1 MSGENIKESIDEIN
15 FLEIDKKW
23 RKYWEDNNIYKV
35 DVHSKKP
42 KYYCLDMFPY
52 PSGAGLHVGHWRGYV
67 ISDVCSRLKLM
78 QGYNVMHPMGW
89 DSFGLPAENDAI
101 KLEIHPSKL
110 TKERIDNFRRQLKE
124 IGAVYDWDLEFATS
138 DAEYYKWTQWIFV
151 KLYKAGLAYRKL
163 MPINFCPSCKTGL
176 ANEEVTGGVCE
187 RCGSQVEKRN
197 MYQWMLKITKY
208 ADRLLDDLKKID
220 WPESVKSLQENWIG
234 RSYGAK
240 IDFKL
245 EKPVEGTDKITVF
258 TTRPDTLF
266 GATYM
271 VLAPEHSLISQ
282 ITTADRKES
291 VIAYAAEAANKSEL
305 DRIAENK
312 KKDGVFTGAYAVN
325 PVNGAKIP
333 IWISDYVL
341 AHYGTG
347 AIMCVPGH
355 DTRDFEFAKTFN
367 LPIIRVIA
375 KSLDGITDPA
385 CVSSEDLNEVFTEA
399 GFMVNSGKFSGMTSE
414 DGKTKITAELK
425 EKGIGEATTNYKL
438 RDWIFARQRY
448 WGEPIPIIYCDK
460 CGELPVPE
468 EELPVLL
475 PHVEKYKPTG
485 TGESPLAAISDFV
498 NCKCPKC
505 GGAAKRETD
514 TMPQWAGSSWYFLR
528 YPNPNLNSAPF
539 DLELMKKWLPIDL
552 YIGGIEHATLH
563 LLYARF
569 FVKAL
574 YDMGHLPFDE
584 PFQKLFNQGIIYRN
598 GSKMSKS
605 RGNVVN
611 PDEIVEKY
619 GSDCL
624 RMFELFIGPPDIT
637 CEWKDDG
644 ITGINKFLR
653 RFYKFAIQNAKNK
666 NYKEP
671 EALVKARH
679 RYIKT
684 ATERMNAFMFN
695 TFISASMEFMNAL
708 SAFGQCSSETIEA
721 MAIMLSPIAPHICEE
736 LWQNHLGYDKSVF
749 LTGKWPSFDEKLA
762 SLDEINLP
770 VQING
775 KLRGTLVISKG
786 ADENTVK
793 AAIASS
799 EISKHLE
806 GKQIVKFIY
815 VPDKIVNYVVK

>member
-1 MSGENIKESIDEIN
+1 MSREYAQDEFNFELIDE
-15 FLEIDKKW
+15 KW
-23 RKYWEDNNIYKV
+23 RKYWETNDIYRV
-35 DVHSKKP
+35 DVNSEKP

-101 KLEIHPSKL
+101 KLEVHPSVL

-124 IGAVYDWDLEFATS
+124 IGAVYDWGLEFATS
-138 DAEYYKWTQWIFV
+138 DPDYYKWTQWIFV
-151 KLYKAGLAYRKL
+151 KLYKAGLAYRKM

-176 ANEEVTGGVCE
+176 ANEEVTGGECE
-187 RCGSQVEKRN
+187 RCGSKVEKRD
-197 MYQWMLKITKY
+197 MHQWMLRITKY
-208 ADRLLDDLKKID
+208 ADRLQDELDKID
-220 WPESVKSLQENWIG
+220 WPESVKSLQRNWIG
-234 RSYGAK
+234 RSHGAK
-240 IDFKL
+240 IDFTL
-245 EKPVEGTDKITVF
+245 EKGGNVTVF

-271 VLAPEHSLISQ
+271 VLAPEHPLVGK
-282 ITTADRKES
+282 ITTPEMLGKVQNYINES
-291 VIAYAAEAANKSEL
+291 SKKSEL
-305 DRIAENK
+305 DRIAENR

-325 PVNGAKIP
+325 PVNSEKIP
-333 IWISDYVL
+333 VWISDYVL

-355 DTRDFEFAKTFN
+355 DTRDFEFAKTFG
-367 LPIIRVIA
+367 LPIRRVIVE
-375 KSLDGITDPA
+375 SLSGVADPA
-385 CVSSEDLNEVFTEA
+385 CVSSDDLSETFTGS
-399 GFMVNSGKFSGMTSE
+399 GFMVNSGKYSGMPTE
-414 DGKTKITAELK
+414 EGKVRITDELR
-425 EKGIGEATTNYKL
+425 EKGIGDVSITYKL

-448 WGEPIPIIYCDK
+448 WGEPIPIIYCEK

-468 EELPVLL
+468 EDLPVLL

-485 TGESPLAAISDFV
+485 TGQSPLAAIPEFYR
-498 NCKCPKC
+498 CKCPKC
-505 GGAAKRETD
+505 GGEARRETD

-528 YPNPNLNSAPF
+528 YPNPKLATAPF
-539 DLELMKKWLPIDL
+539 DAALMKKWLPVDL

-584 PFQKLFNQGIIYRN
+584 PFAKLFNQGIIYRN

-611 PDEIVEKY
+611 PDEIVAKF

-624 RMFELFIGPPDIT
+624 RMFELFIGPPDVT

-644 ITGINKFLR
+644 ITGVSKFLK
-653 RFYKFAIQNAKNK
+653 RFFKYAIQNLENRDF
-666 NYKEP
+666 KEP

-679 RYIKT
+679 RFIKT
-684 ATERMNAFMFN
+684 ATERMNAFQYN
-695 TFISASMEFMNAL
+695 TFISACMEFMNFL
-708 SAFGQCSSETIEA
+708 GQHDRCSTETIA
-721 MAIMLSPIAPHICEE
+721 TMTIMMSPMAPHLCEE
-736 LWQNHLGYDKSVF
+736 LWERMGNGRSIF
-749 LTGKWPSFDEKLA
+749 LSGKWPSFDEALA
-762 SLDEINLP
+762 ALEEIELP

-775 KLRGTLVISKG
+775 KLRCTVRVAKG
-786 ADENTVK
+786 ADQDAVK
-793 AAIASS
+793 SAIDSCEAVARS
-799 EISKHLE
+799 LE
-806 GKQIVKFIY
+806 GKQIIKF
-815 VPDKIVNYVVK
+815 VFVRDKIANFVVKQ

>member
-1 MSGENIKESIDEIN
+1 MSKENISEEFN
-15 FLEIDKKW
+15 FKAIDKKW
-23 RKYWEDNNIYKV
+23 RQYWEDNKIYKV
-35 DVHSKKP
+35 DVNSAKE

-101 KLEIHPSKL
+101 KLEIHPSVL

-138 DAEYYKWTQWIFV
+138 DADYYKWTQWIFV
-151 KLYKAGLAYRKL
+151 KLYKAGLAYRKM

-176 ANEEVTGGVCE
+176 ANEEVTGGECE
-187 RCGSQVEKRN
+187 RCGSAVEKRD
-197 MYQWMLKITKY
+197 MYQWMLRITKY
-208 ADRLLDDLKKID
+208 ADRLADDLDKVD
-220 WPESVKSLQENWIG
+220 WPESVKSLQRNWIG
-234 RSYGAK
+234 RSYGAR

-245 EKPVEGTDKITVF
+245 ADGSRNITVF

-271 VLAPEHSLISQ
+271 VVAPEHQLVSK
-282 ITTADRKES
+282 ITSPEKMEEVKKYVES
-291 VIAYAAEAANKSEL
+291 AANKSEI
-305 DRIAENK
+305 DRMAENR
-312 KKDGVFTGAYAVN
+312 KKDGVFTGAYAIN
-325 PVNGAKIP
+325 PLSGEKIP
-333 IWISDYVL
+333 VWISDYVL

-355 DTRDFEFAKTFN
+355 DTRDFEFAKTFG
-367 LPIIRVIA
+367 IEIRRVIV
-375 KSLDGITDPA
+375 KSLDGVADA
-385 CVSSEDLNEVFTEA
+385 SKVSSDGLDEAFTET
-399 GFMVNSGKFSGMTSE
+399 GFMVNSGAYSGLDTE
-414 DGKTKITAELK
+414 TGKMKVIEELK
-425 EKGIGEATTNYKL
+425 RLGIGEQSINYKL

-460 CGELPVPE
+460 CGEVAVPE
-468 EELPVLL
+468 EDLPVRL

-485 TGESPLAAISDFV
+485 TGQSPLAAIEEFV

-505 GGAAKRETD
+505 SGPARRETD

-528 YPNPNLNSAPF
+528 YPNPKLDSAPF
-539 DLELMKKWLPIDL
+539 SEELMKKWLPVDL

-584 PFQKLFNQGIIYRN
+584 PFTKLFNQGIIYRN

-624 RMFELFIGPPDIT
+624 RMFELFIGPPDIM

-644 ITGINKFLR
+644 IVGVSKFLK
-653 RFYKFAIQNAKNK
+653 RFYKIAVNNAGNK
-666 NYKEP
+666 NYQEP
-671 EALVKARH
+671 SELLRARH
-679 RYIKT
+679 R
-684 ATERMNAFMFN
+684 
-695 TFISASMEFMNAL
+695 
-708 SAFGQCSSETIEA
+708 
-721 MAIMLSPIAPHICEE
+721 
-736 LWQNHLGYDKSVF
+736 
-749 LTGKWPSFDEKLA
+749 
-762 SLDEINLP
+762 
-770 VQING
+770 
-775 KLRGTLVISKG
+775 
-786 ADENTVK
+786 
-793 AAIASS
+793 
-799 EISKHLE
+799 
-806 GKQIVKFIY
+806 
-815 VPDKIVNYVVK
+815 

>member
-1 MSGENIKESIDEIN
+1 MSKENIDQDFN
-15 FLEIDKKW
+15 FKVIDKKW
-23 RKYWEDNNIYKV
+23 RKYWEDNKIYKV
-35 DVHSKKP
+35 DIKSDKP

-101 KLEIHPSKL
+101 KLEIHPSIL
-110 TKERIDNFRRQLKE
+110 TSERIDNFRRQLKE

-138 DAEYYKWTQWIFV
+138 DPGYYKWTQWIFV
-151 KLYKAGLAYRKL
+151 KLYKAGLAYRKM

-176 ANEEVTGGVCE
+176 ANEEVTGGECE
-187 RCGSQVEKRN
+187 RCGSVVEKRD
-197 MYQWMLKITKY
+197 MQQWMLRITKY
-208 ADRLLDDLKKID
+208 ADRLADELDKVD
-220 WPESVKSLQENWIG
+220 WPESVKALQRNWIG
-234 RSYGAK
+234 RSRGAR
-240 IDFKL
+240 IDFTL
-245 EKPVEGTDKITVF
+245 AGGGEKITVF

-271 VLAPEHSLISQ
+271 VLAPEHQMVLK
-282 ITTADRKES
+282 ITSPDKLQEVKSYIES
-291 VIAYAAEAANKSEL
+291 AANKSEI
-305 DRIAENK
+305 DRMSENR
-312 KKDGVFTGAYAVN
+312 KKDGVFTGAYAIN
-325 PVNGAKIP
+325 PLSGEKIP
-333 IWISDYVL
+333 VWISDYVL

-367 LPIIRVIA
+367 IEIRRVII
-375 KSLDGITDPA
+375 KSLEGVSDA
-385 CVSSEDLNEVFTEA
+385 AKVSSDGLDEAFTET
-399 GFMVNSGKFSGMTSE
+399 GFMVNSASYSGLDTETGKMKVIE
-414 DGKTKITAELK
+414 ELNKIGA
-425 EKGIGEATTNYKL
+425 GEEAINYKL

-460 CGELPVPE
+460 CGEVPVPE
-468 EELPVLL
+468 EDLPVRL

-485 TGESPLAAISDFV
+485 TGRSPLAAIDEFV

-528 YPNPNLNSAPF
+528 YPEPKLDSAPF
-539 DLELMKKWLPIDL
+539 SDETMKKWLPVDL

-584 PFQKLFNQGIIYRN
+584 PFAKLFNQGIIYRN
-598 GSKMSKS
+598 GAKMSKS

-624 RMFELFIGPPDIT
+624 RMFELFIGPPDIM

-644 ITGINKFLR
+644 IVGVSKFLK
-653 RFYKFAIQNAKNK
+653 RFYKIAVNNIENK

-671 EALVKARH
+671 EALLRARH
-679 RYIKT
+679 RFIKT
-684 ATERMNAFMFN
+684 ATERINAFQFN
-695 TFISASMEFMNAL
+695 TFISACMEFLNFMSDFDKC
-708 SAFGQCSSETIEA
+708 SAETIKA
-721 MAIMLSPIAPHICEE
+721 MTVMLSPMAPHICEE
-736 LWQNHLGYDKSVF
+736 LWNMLGNDKSIF
-749 LTGKWPSFDEKLA
+749 TSGKWPEFDPALA
-762 SLDEINLP
+762 ALDELNIP
-770 VQING
+770 VQVNG
-775 KLRGTLVISKG
+775 KLRGTISVAKG
-786 ADENTVK
+786 ADEETIKKIIAGNEFIVK
-793 AAIASS
+793 S
-799 EISKHLE
+799 LE
-806 GKQIVKFIY
+806 GKQIVKF
-815 VPDKIVNYVVK
+815 VFVKDKIVNYVVK

>member
-1 MSGENIKESIDEIN
+1 MSNENFSEEID

-23 RKYWEDNNIYKV
+23 RKFWEDEKIYKV
-35 DVHSKKP
+35 DVKSGKP

-101 KLEIHPSKL
+101 KLEIHPSIL

-138 DAEYYKWTQWIFV
+138 DADYYKWTQWIFV
-151 KLYKAGLAYRKL
+151 KLYKAGLAYRKM

-176 ANEEVTGGVCE
+176 ANEEAAGGECD
-187 RCGSQVEKRN
+187 RCGSKVEKRD
-197 MYQWMLKITKY
+197 MYQWMLRITKY
-208 ADRLLDDLKKID
+208 ADRLADDLDKVE
-220 WPESVKSLQENWIG
+220 WPESVKSLQRNWIG
-234 RSYGAK
+234 RSQGAK
-240 IDFKL
+240 IDFAMADNA
-245 EKPVEGTDKITVF
+245 GTKITVF

-271 VLAPEHSLISQ
+271 VLAPEHALVSK
-282 ITTADRKES
+282 ITTPAQ
-291 VIAYAAEAANKSEL
+291 AAAVKKYVEETANKSEL
-305 DRIAENK
+305 DRIADSR

-325 PVNGAKIP
+325 PLNGEKIP
-333 IWISDYVL
+333 VWISDYVL

-355 DTRDFEFAKTFN
+355 DTRDFEFAKTFA
-367 LPIIRVIA
+367 LPIRRVII
-375 KSLDGITDPA
+375 KSLDGIADA
-385 CVSSEDLNEVFTEA
+385 AAVASDDLAEAFTET
-399 GFMVNSGKFSGMTSE
+399 GFMVNSGKYSGLDCE
-414 DGKTKITAELK
+414 DGKNKICEDLASK
-425 EKGIGEATTNYKL
+425 KIGESSVTYKL
-438 RDWIFARQRY
+438 RDWVFARQRY

-468 EELPVLL
+468 EDLPIVL
-475 PHVEKYKPTG
+475 PYIEKYKPTG
-485 TGESPLAAISDFV
+485 TGQSPLAAIEEFV

-505 GGAAKRETD
+505 NGAARRETD

-528 YPNPNLNSAPF
+528 YPDPKNSKDAF
-539 DLELMKKWLPIDL
+539 DAEVMKKWLPVDL

-584 PFQKLFNQGIIYRN
+584 PFAKLFNQGIIYRN
-598 GSKMSKS
+598 GAKMSKS

-611 PDEIVEKY
+611 PDEIVSKY

-644 ITGINKFLR
+644 ITGVHKFLKR
-653 RFYKFAIQNAKNK
+653 LYKTVANNADNK
-666 NYKEP
+666 DFQEP
-671 EALVKARH
+671 EAMVKARH
-679 RYIKT
+679 RFIKT
-684 ATERMNAFMFN
+684 ATERMNAFQFN
-695 TFISASMEFMNAL
+695 TFISACMEFLNYL
-708 SAFGQCSSETIEA
+708 QTCEKCSAETLKAIT
-721 MAIMLSPIAPHICEE
+721 IMLSPMAPHLCEE
-736 LWQNHLGYDKSVF
+736 FWRRLGNTRSIF
-749 LTGKWPSFDEKLA
+749 LSGEWPSFDPALA
-762 SLDEINLP
+762 SLEEVNMP
-770 VQING
+770 VQVNG
-775 KLRGTLVISKG
+775 KLRGTITVPKG
-786 ADENTVK
+786 ADEKTVRGT
-793 AAIASS
+793 IESD
-799 EISKHLE
+799 EFIMKHIE
-806 GKQIVKFIY
+806 GKQIIKFVF
-815 VPDKIVNYVVK
+815 VPDKIASFVIK